1 MALRQKAKSIA
12 KRLNVLVTAR
22 SLRRFCC
29 RSEQRARGRKVSGK
43 RRGKREEDGTSR
55 VGTRLGTR
63 YARVA
68 GECLTKA
75 SMRRRGER
83 TM

>member
-1 MALRQKAKSIA
+1 MALRQKARSIA
-12 KRLNVLVTAR
+12 KRLKDVVTAR

-29 RSEQRARGRKVSGK
+29 SSEQRARGRKVSGK
-43 RRGKREEDGTSR
+43 RRGTREEDGTSR
-55 VGTRLGTR
+55 VGAMLGR
-63 YARVA
+63 RHARVA
-68 GECLTKA
+68 GDCLRKA

>member
-1 MALRQKAKSIA
+1 MALRQKARNIA
-12 KRLNVLVTAR
+12 KRLKVLVTLK
-22 SLRRFCC
+22 SLRCFCC
-29 RSEQRARGRKVSGK
+29 SSEQSAKGMKVSGK
-43 RRGKREEDGTSR
+43 RRGTREEDGTSR
-55 VGTRLGTR
+55 VGIMLGQR

>member
-12 KRLNVLVTAR
+12 KRLKVLTIAR
-22 SLRRFCC
+22 LLH
-29 RSEQRARGRKVSGK
+29 RSCWICEQRARGRYVSGK
-43 RRGKREEDGTSR
+43 RRGTREEDGTSR
-55 VGTRLGTR
+55 VGIMLGTR

-83 TM
+83 IM

>member
-1 MALRQKAKSIA
+1 MRDMGLR
-12 KRLNVLVTAR
+12 L
-22 SLRRFCC
+22 
-29 RSEQRARGRKVSGK
+29 
-43 RRGKREEDGTSR
+43 KREERRGTREEEGTSR
-55 VGTRLGTR
+55 VGIKLVKR

-75 SMRRRGER
+75 NMRRRGER